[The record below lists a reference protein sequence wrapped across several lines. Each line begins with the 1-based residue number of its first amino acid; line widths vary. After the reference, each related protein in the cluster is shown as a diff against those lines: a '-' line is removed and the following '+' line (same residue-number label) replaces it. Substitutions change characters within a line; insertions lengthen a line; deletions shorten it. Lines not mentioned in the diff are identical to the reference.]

1 MQVRHGDRRKV
12 PRSLCVTFHF
22 ERVGCKGT
30 WLAKGCAGAQFPLL
44 ARQSAAVREDCPF
57 LCLLWEALGFGWPLL
72 HMGTYLQ
79 LEAAS
84 LSTTTRAAVPL
95 LASWDL
101 AHVMQHL
108 LKPKCLKNLPCPHC
122 VDQVASFTL
131 TAPGGCTDRYSHGAS
146 GP

>member
-1 MQVRHGDRRKV
+1 MVGRRV
-12 PRSLCVTFHF
+12 SRSSVSSSGTPVS
-22 ERVGCKGT
+22 RCKRR
-30 WLAKGCAGAQFPLL
+30 LSL
-44 ARQSAAVREDCPF
+44 SVS
-57 LCLLWEALGFGWPLL
+57 ALGSSGGPLL

-84 LSTTTRAAVPL
+84 LSATTRAAVPL

-108 LKPKCLKNLPCPHC
+108 LKPKCLKNLTCPHC

-131 TAPGGCTDRYSHGAS
+131 TAPGGCMDRHSHGAS